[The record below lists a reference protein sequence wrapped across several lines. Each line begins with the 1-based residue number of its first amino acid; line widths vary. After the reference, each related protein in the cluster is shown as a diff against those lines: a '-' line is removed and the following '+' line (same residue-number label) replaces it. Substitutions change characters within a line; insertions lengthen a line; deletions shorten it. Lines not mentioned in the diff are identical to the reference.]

1 MTFKNLS
8 IEAPKKGVQLV
19 GTGDCLFQT
28 WLDELKSLN
37 QVEESIYELNGTYFV
52 PTVEVQSKGRV
63 HHLIIFPSISSI
75 EQFREKVSG
84 LSKNLNTD
92 GRPHVP
98 LNGEELAQF
107 AVDFDA
113 LIGPCHAFTP
123 WTGMYGYFKSLKECY
138 GDNFKNISFL
148 ELGLSA
154 DSDFG
159 DRISEL
165 KDLTFMSNSD
175 AHSPYPLRLGRE
187 FNRFKVKDISYNE
200 LKKAIPRRGGRKC
213 ILNVGLPPE
222 EGKYNK
228 SACSRC
234 FVKYSLKESL
244 EQNWKCTCGGRIK
257 KGVTDRVNELAD
269 HDLPNRPKH
278 RPEYVHLI
286 PLSEIIAK
294 AMGHANVNTK
304 KVQSVWTKL
313 IEEFDNEINVLLN
326 VEFENIVKVVGFK
339 VACAVQCFRDSKIIL
354 HPGGG
359 GKYGEIELP
368 DLDKWF

>member
-1 MTFKNLS
+1 MTFDILS
-8 IEAPKKGVQLV
+8 IEAPKKGIQLV
-19 GTGDCLFQT
+19 GTGDCLYKK
-28 WLDELKSLN
+28 WLNELNALN
-37 QVEESIYELNGTYFV
+37 QVDEGIFELNGTYFV
-52 PTVEVQSKGRV
+52 PTVEIQGKGRV
-63 HHLIIFPSISSI
+63 HHLIIFPDLSSI
-75 EQFREKVSG
+75 EQFRHEISG
-84 LSKNLNTD
+84 LSKNLDTD

-98 LNGEELAQF
+98 LNGEELAQL
-107 AVDFDA
+107 AVDADA

-123 WTGMYGYFKSLKECY
+123 WTGMYGYFGSLKECY
-138 GDNFKNISFL
+138 GGLYKKISFL

-165 KDLTFMSNSD
+165 KDLTFLSNSD

-187 FNRFKVKDISYNE
+187 FNKFKIKDITYKE
-200 LKKAIPRRGGRKC
+200 LKKAILREGGRKC

-234 FVKYSLKESL
+234 FVQYSLIDSVD
-244 EQNWKCTCGGRIK
+244 QNWKCDCGGIIK

-269 HDLPNRPKH
+269 QEIPNRPRH
-278 RPEYVHLI
+278 RPDYVHLI
-286 PLSEIIAK
+286 PLAEIISK
-294 AMGHANVNTK
+294 ALNHANVNTK
-304 KVQSVWTKL
+304 KVQNIWTKL
-313 IEEFDNEINVLLN
+313 IEEFNNEIDVLLN
-326 VEFENIVKVVGFK
+326 VEFENLVNVAGIK
-339 VACAVQCFRDSKIIL
+339 VARAVQSFRENRIVL